1 MEDNKKMS
9 EKELVCEETATA
21 TEEAVTEEATVEE
34 TVSKSE
40 LDAANKEIAELK
52 DKYLRTAAEYDN
64 FRKRTAR
71 EREALFGDATA
82 ATVSAFLTVY
92 DNLERAME
100 NPTTDEAYKKG
111 VELTFA
117 QLCDVLKKINV
128 SIISPL
134 GEAFDP
140 NFHNAVM
147 HEENPELSENTVS
160 EVFQKGF
167 KLGERVIR
175 PALVKVA
182 N

>member
-1 MEDNKKMS
+1 MKDKEVS
-9 EKELVCEETATA
+9 EKELTCEETATA

-82 ATVSAFLTVY
+82 ATVSVFLTVY

-134 GEAFDP
+134 GETFDP

-147 HEENPELSENTVS
+147 HEENAELSENTIS